1 LAWRSEDPCATASTR
16 EMKACWTRRAV
27 RVVIKPAS
35 RSFAWRILVR
45 GRPRI
50 TNAGRAT
57 YVEWAGTYRPRHAT
71 PNLPA
76 CPNEQAVRSRRRGAR
91 CGRLTAERCYYLT
104 FKNGQRFKTLT
115 VARFLLGNQAKDAKM
130 RLSQRFAPNCHMLT
144 LSHGMCGNILIAFL
158 PTVHALA
165 AFFVNKRFEK
175 LAFSL
180 LPHV

>member
-1 LAWRSEDPCATASTR
+1 MEIRGSLCNSKHAGNEGVLDSSRL
-16 EMKACWTRRAV
+16 

-76 CPNEQAVRSRRRGAR
+76 CPNEQAVRSRPRGAR
-91 CGRLTAERCYYLT
+91 CGRLQRGIITEHLKMGNVSKHSQSRDFYLAI
-104 FKNGQRFKTLT
+104 KQ
-115 VARFLLGNQAKDAKM
+115 KM
-130 RLSQRFAPNCHMLT
+130 QKCECCRGLHQIVTCLHCHMECVAT
-144 LSHGMCGNILIAFL
+144 S
-158 PTVHALA
+158 
-165 AFFVNKRFEK
+165 
-175 LAFSL
+175 
-180 LPHV
+180 